1 MNPVHAHAS
10 HFPALSTQYTFLA
23 AYPADGFIKKEM
35 LRKNEV
41 SGNAVKSSC

>member
-10 HFPALSTQYTFLA
+10 HFAATFLA
-23 AYPADGFIKKEM
+23 AYTADSFIKKEM